1 MFGLES
7 VPQVAYTDPWNLPLA
22 QRLRSLCQGR
32 QRVAYFYERADNSTF
47 RYRVYNM
54 AQVLNAQAS
63 EVSAGYFFLDDLP
76 QLQQSAQLADLAD
89 LLVICRTRYDH
100 RVAQLMASFKARGKR
115 VLYDTDDLVFNPD
128 YAHLLITTLDLDPRD
143 ARVWDDWYAYT
154 ARLGAT
160 LKHCDGAVT
169 TNQTLAQR
177 ITEFANVP
185 TTVIPN
191 FLNAE
196 QLTLSDQLFE
206 AKRDLPLAQDGL
218 THLGYFSGSPSH
230 NRDFAMVAPVLQTL
244 LEEDDSLGVVVVGYI
259 EPGAGLEKFGS
270 RVKRFPFQDYV
281 NLQKLIA
288 RVEYNLM
295 PLQYNVFTNCK
306 SELKYFDAAVVGT
319 LSVASPT
326 HTYSGAIQHCKNGFL
341 AQAHEW
347 LDVLRQALALRH
359 EYKPMA
365 EHARATARQRYAWTT
380 QRPVILQA
388 LGLDHQR

>member
-1 MFGLES
+1 M
-7 VPQVAYTDPWNLPLA
+7 
-22 QRLRSLCQGR
+22 
-32 QRVAYFYERADNSTF
+32 
-47 RYRVYNM
+47 
-54 AQVLNAQAS
+54 
-63 EVSAGYFFLDDLP
+63 
-76 QLQQSAQLADLAD
+76 
-89 LLVICRTRYDH
+89 
-100 RVAQLMASFKARGKR
+100 
-115 VLYDTDDLVFNPD
+115 
-128 YAHLLITTLDLDPRD
+128 
-143 ARVWDDWYAYT
+143 
-154 ARLGAT
+154 
-160 LKHCDGAVT
+160 
-169 TNQTLAQR
+169 
-177 ITEFANVP
+177 
-185 TTVIPN
+185 
-191 FLNAE
+191 
-196 QLTLSDQLFE
+196 FE

-230 NRDFAMVAPVLQTL
+230 NRDFAMVAPVLQIL

-326 HTYSGAIQHCKNGFL
+326 HTYSGAIQHGNNGFL

-347 LDVLRQALALRH
+347 LDVLRQALALRDQ
-359 EYKPMA
+359 YRPMA
-365 EHARATARQRYAWTT
+365 ERARATARQRYAWTG

-388 LGLDHQR
+388 LGLDNQR